1 MSAMPVASAAQAQSS
16 EVDELQ
22 ARLEALLEGNSSS
35 YVQKNSAELGLN
47 TSSMGIASNKIPV
60 K

>member
-1 MSAMPVASAAQAQSS
+1 MPTASAAQAQSS

-22 ARLEALLEGNSSS
+22 ARLDALFEGNSSS
-35 YVQKNSAELGLN
+35 YVQNNSGDLGLN
-47 TSSMGIASNKIPV
+47 TSSMGKIPV